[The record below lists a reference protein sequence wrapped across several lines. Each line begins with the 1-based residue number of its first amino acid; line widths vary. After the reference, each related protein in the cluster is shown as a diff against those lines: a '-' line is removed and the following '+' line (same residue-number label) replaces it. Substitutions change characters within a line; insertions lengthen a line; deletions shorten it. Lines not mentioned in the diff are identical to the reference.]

1 MPSHRVGNLVVQ
13 RILEHQGPVFSPDQ
27 LFPDSTREAVEAE
40 LHWMAPRWFDT
51 ESFLLINCF
60 QSFVLRTDHH
70 TILVDTC
77 IGDDKTGRS
86 RDSWNN
92 ASWPYLDNLRAAGV
106 APEDVDIVLCTHL
119 HVDHVGWNTR
129 LVDGRWVPTFPN
141 ATYLASTP
149 EMAAVER
156 KLADRPLP
164 HYADSIKPVL
174 DAGRLR
180 LVDMDH
186 EIDGHARLEPSD
198 GHTPGHVSLRISDGE
213 DQAVIVGDAL
223 HHPIQA
229 YYPEWNSHVCEDA
242 DKARATRR
250 QILDESLANGTLVMP
265 AHFDPFRV
273 ATGPRGYDFIWEPA
287 L

>member
-1 MPSHRVGNLVVQ
+1 MQ
-13 RILEHQGPVFSPDQ
+13 RILEHEGPVFFPDR
-27 LFPDSTREAVEAE
+27 LFPDSTRDAIEAE

-51 ESFLLINCF
+51 ESFRLINCF

-70 TILVDTC
+70 TILIDTC
-77 IGDDKTGRS
+77 IGNDKTGRN

-92 ASWPYLDNLRAAGV
+92 GQWPYLDNLRAAGL
-106 APEDVDIVLCTHL
+106 APEDIDIVLCTHL
-119 HVDHVGWNTR
+119 HPDHVGWNTR
-129 LVDGRWVPTFPN
+129 LVDGRWAPTFPN
-141 ATYLASTP
+141 ATYLASKP
-149 EMAAVER
+149 EMEFVER

-174 DAGRLR
+174 DAGQIR

-198 GHTPGHVSLRISDGE
+198 GHTPGHVSLRIADGE
-213 DQAVIVGDAL
+213 DQAVIVGDAI

-229 YYPEWNSHVCEDA
+229 YYPNWNSHACEDA
-242 DKARATRR
+242 EKARATRR
-250 QILDESLANGTLVMP
+250 SILDESLANGTLVMP

-273 ATGPRGYDFIWEPA
+273 ATGPRGYEFIWEAA